1 MITVENV
8 HKSFEGAEVLRG
20 VSCEV
25 APGEML
31 ALIGMSG
38 CGKSVLLKHIAGM
51 FQPDEGRV
59 LVDGNDMREIRGRKL
74 EELRRRFGFVFQNGA
89 LFDSLTVY
97 DNVAFPLREKSRLPE
112 KEIREKVL
120 ASLQQVG
127 LAGAEGKYP
136 AQISGGM
143 IKRTALARAL
153 ITEPEIL
160 FFDEPTTGLDPIIA
174 RTMLKLFDTCHK
186 EFGFTGVIVSHDIPE
201 VFDIVGRVAFL
212 HEGKVQLDGLPDEI
226 LSSDDPMTRQF
237 IAGDTEGPIQ
247 YL

>member
-1 MITVENV
+1 MIKVENL
-8 HKSFEGAEVLRG
+8 HKSFEGAAVLRG
-20 VSCEV
+20 VYCEV
-25 APGEML
+25 AKGEML

-74 EELRRRFGFVFQNGA
+74 EKLRRRFGFVFQNGA

-97 DNVAFPLREKSRLPE
+97 DNVAFPLREKSKLSE
-112 KEIREKVL
+112 KEIREKVM
-120 ASLQQVG
+120 ASLRQVG
-127 LAGAEGKYP
+127 LTEAADKYT

-174 RTMLKLFDTCHK
+174 KTMLKLFDTCHK

-201 VFDIVGRVAFL
+201 VFDIVDRVAFL
-212 HEGKVQLDGLPDEI
+212 HQGKVQLAGRPEEI

-237 IAGDTEGPIQ
+237 ITGDTEGPIQ